1 MIKLTP
7 KKSAAAPGAST
18 PRKAPRK
25 SAASSE
31 RAAEPTPQTEETT
44 RKKKTSVSPAIRKHV
59 AENLKNWMRVTPHLD
74 TQVKVSAAS
83 GVAQTTVSRI
93 LLGTTP
99 ATADILDAIAKAFR
113 RDPGDLLTDNS
124 DMKVQYDRTK
134 FAQLPEYEKV
144 RIEAFIKHVLTEYE
158 EPSTPEPKKKSPR

>member
-1 MIKLTP
+1 MTKPTP
-7 KKSAAAPGAST
+7 KKSAAPSAAPAQKKT
-18 PRKAPRK
+18 PRK
-25 SAASSE
+25 STASSE
-31 RAAEPTPQTEETT
+31 RAAEPTSQTEETT
-44 RKKKTSVSPAIRKHV
+44 RKKKTSVSPSIRKHV
-59 AENLKNWMRVTPHLD
+59 AENLKNWMRATPHLD

-134 FAQLPEYEKV
+134 FSRLPDYEKV

-158 EPSTPEPKKKSPR
+158 EPSTPDPKKKSPR

>member
-1 MIKLTP
+1 MTKPAP
-7 KKSAAAPGAST
+7 KKAAPPSAAPAQ
-18 PRKAPRK
+18 KKVPRK
-25 SAASSE
+25 STVSSE
-31 RAAEPTPQTEETT
+31 ADTMPETEAT

-59 AENLKNWMRVTPHLD
+59 AENLKNWMRATPHLD
-74 TQVKVSAAS
+74 TQVKVSQAS

-134 FAQLPEYEKV
+134 FSQLPDYERV
-144 RIEAFIKHVLTEYE
+144 RIEAFIKHVLNEYE
-158 EPSTPEPKKKSPR
+158 EPVETKKKSPR

>member
-1 MIKLTP
+1 MTKPTP
-7 KKSAAAPGAST
+7 RKSAAPSGAPAQK
-18 PRKAPRK
+18 KAPRK
-25 SAASSE
+25 SSASSE
-31 RAAEPTPQTEETT
+31 PETMSETEAT

-59 AENLKNWMRVTPHLD
+59 AENLKNWMRATPHLD
-74 TQVKVSAAS
+74 TQVKVSEAS

-93 LLGTTP
+93 LLGSTP

-134 FAQLPEYEKV
+134 FSRLPDYEKV

-158 EPSTPEPKKKSPR
+158 EPSTPDPKKKSSR

>member
-1 MIKLTP
+1 MTKPTP
-7 KKSAAAPGAST
+7 KKSAAPAAAPT
-18 PRKAPRK
+18 QKKVPRK
-25 SAASSE
+25 SSASSE
-31 RAAEPTPQTEETT
+31 PGAMSETEAT

-74 TQVKVSAAS
+74 TQVKVSEAS

-93 LLGTTP
+93 LKGTTP

-134 FAQLPEYEKV
+134 FSHLPDYEKV
-144 RIEAFIKHVLTEYE
+144 RIEAFIKHVLKEYE
-158 EPSTPEPKKKSPR
+158 EPSTPDPKKKSTR